1 MRVALRQ
8 PLAAASLALLL
19 VFAGCGA
26 ATDDADTDDT
36 SVDQSAEGD
45 TDTTDDSDG
54 DSSDTDDSADD
65 TDDAAEGPAG
75 GAVYTD
81 PTADAVQVA
90 IGENGFDPSSIDVAV
105 GGVVTFTPSDSGPHG
120 IYVGDLDGYSAMGGL
135 TASFRFDQPGTYRV
149 FDEITEAE
157 ATVTVQ

>member
-26 ATDDADTDDT
+26 GADDTGASDTDDT
-36 SVDQSAEGD
+36 SVDQG
-45 TDTTDDSDG
+45 TDTGDDT
-54 DSSDTDDSADD
+54 SSDTDDTADD
-65 TDDAAEGPAG
+65 TDDADDAAEGPAG

-81 PTADAVQVA
+81 PTADAVQVT

-149 FDEITEAE
+149 FDEITETE